1 MLPFRGSPSCV
12 TPILFENCAKSEGT
26 GLLEPQ
32 FAQQSNLHVCS
43 VQVCKDVCR
52 IEDSQYLLD
61 VAPHVDVEVIGLS
74 SARSTNFGKK
84 PWPYVDEIF
93 QTNSKKMKL
102 SFLWNFQRM
111 FKTIVGKNAV
121 EFSWYLIS
129 SSVEHKLQTTQ
140 IRRRSPWNSDR
151 AYLGVTNIQTS
162 SHPFGK

>member
-12 TPILFENCAKSEGT
+12 TRNLFENCAKSEGT

-93 QTNSKKMKL
+93 QTNSKKTKL
-102 SFLWNFQRM
+102 SFFWNFQRM
-111 FKTIVGKNAV
+111 FKAIVDKNIVDAV

-129 SSVEHKLQTTQ
+129 SSECRTQ
-140 IRRRSPWNSDR
+140 I
-151 AYLGVTNIQTS
+151 TNNAN
-162 SHPFGK
+162 